1 MQARSGR
8 IHGWPAIAR
17 PTVDA
22 RPSIDSLDP
31 PLAPNSTI
39 LVCMFAEGGMEIYGS
54 MGTAHVAEKVMADG
68 GKVQSLLA
76 FRKIEEQFHRMRD
89 TLLSMRRIGKLL

>member
-1 MQARSGR
+1 MY
-8 IHGWPAIAR
+8 
-17 PTVDA
+17 V
-22 RPSIDSLDP
+22 
-31 PLAPNSTI
+31 
-39 LVCMFAEGGMEIYGS
+39 AEGGMEIYGS

-76 FRKIEEQFHRMRD
+76 FRKIEQFHRMRD